1 MMFPF
6 SLTEYNVFC
15 EETKF
20 GPAEKEWIATVP
32 GNQPW
37 AILHLS
43 PFRNYNFYV
52 QASNDQ
58 GKSELSSRSASH
70 ATDPAGKKVQDA
82 GRRL

>member
-1 MMFPF
+1 MLPF
-6 SLTEYNVFC
+6 SFTEYIVFG

-20 GPAEKEWIATVP
+20 GPAEMELLTTVP

-37 AILHLS
+37 TILHLA
-43 PFRNYNFYV
+43 PFRSYNFYV

-70 ATDPAGKKVQDA
+70 ATEPAGKKVQDA